1 MFRRLLFAGLAVLAC
16 ATVTLADVHRN
27 EEHQFEAEFPAT
39 AEKMDKP
46 IEAGGKIV
54 MAYSKDNTHIFMLGV
69 AAETGVDLN
78 PDQLSEF
85 SKAFIEGIL
94 NTRKNASITKEE
106 ELKLS
111 DNTPKGNSFVVKHDG
126 GWIYAWATI
135 ENNKGY
141 FVFVEATSE
150 DGLKDDVV
158 TKFQK
163 SVKIKG
169 VK

>member
-16 ATVTLADVHRN
+16 ATVTMADVHRN
-27 EEHQFEAEFPAT
+27 EEHQFEAGFPT
-39 AEKMDKP
+39 AVERVSKP
-46 IEAGGKIV
+46 IENGGKIV
-54 MAYSKDNTHIFMLGV
+54 MAYSKDNTHIFMLG
-69 AAETGVDLN
+69 AAVETGVDLD

-85 SKAFIEGIL
+85 SKAFIEGIV

-111 DNTPKGNSFVVKHDG
+111 DNTPKGNSYVVKHDG
-126 GWIYAWATI
+126 GWMYAWATI

-141 FVFVEATSE
+141 FVVIEATTE
-150 DGLKDDVV
+150 EGLKDDVA

>member
-1 MFRRLLFAGLAVLAC
+1 MFRRLLFAGMAFFVC
-16 ATVTLADVHRN
+16 TTVIMADVHRN
-27 EEHQFEAEFPAT
+27 EEHQFEAEFPTT
-39 AEKMDKP
+39 AEKVDKP
-46 IEAGGKIV
+46 IDAGGKIV
-54 MAYSKDNTHIFMLGV
+54 MAFSKDASHVFMLG
-69 AAETGVDLN
+69 AAVDTGEDLN
-78 PDQLSEF
+78 PEHTAEF
-85 SKAFIEGIL
+85 AKAFIGGII

-111 DNTPKGNSFVVKHDG
+111 DNTPKGTSFIIKHDA
-126 GWIYAWATI
+126 GWMFAWATI

-141 FVFVEATSE
+141 FVVVEATSE
-150 DGLKDDVV
+150 EGLKDEVV